1 MTPHMTVRCA
11 PGVRLA
17 ATLGLAAGLCAGA
30 ISLATARAE
39 SIVIHDARGRD
50 VAIGNA
56 TRVVSIGGAITEILY
71 ALGLGDRIVGVD
83 TTSLYP
89 PKALGEKPNVGYM
102 RQLSAEGVLGLNPQ
116 LILAI
121 EGSGPKETI
130 DVLDAAKIP
139 LVSFPET
146 YSEQGLIDKIKLVA
160 HAMDV
165 DTRGACL
172 TAAVQ
177 TDLSELKKLRDG
189 VKQSARVMFVMSFL
203 NGRAMVAG
211 QKTAANEIIRMAGGV
226 NAVEGFEGYKPV
238 NDEAI
243 VAAKP
248 DVILTMQRG
257 RDQLDASTVFA
268 NPSFALTPAAAK
280 KSFVAMDGLYLLGF
294 GPRTAAAARDLAVS
308 LYPDLGNKAA
318 AWKPAALTIDCQ
330 K

>member
-1 MTPHMTVRCA
+1 MKMQMSVRRRTLTA
-11 PGVRLA
+11 MLN
-17 ATLGLAAGLCAGA
+17 ATLGLTLIVCAPT
-30 ISLATARAE
+30 LLLPARAE
-39 SIVIHDARGRD
+39 VVVHDARGRD
-50 VAIGNA
+50 VAIGN
-56 TRVVSIGGAITEILY
+56 TSRIVSIGGAITEILY
-71 ALGLGDRIVGVD
+71 ALGVQDRVVGVD

-89 PKALGEKPNVGYM
+89 PQALKDKPNVGYM

-121 EGSGPKETI
+121 EGSGPKETLE
-130 DVLDAAKIP
+130 VLEAAKIP

-146 YSEQGLIDKIKLVA
+146 YTEQGLIDKIKLVA

-165 DTRGACL
+165 DSRGACL

-177 TDLSELKKLRDG
+177 NDLAELKKLRDG
-189 VKQSARVMFVMSFL
+189 VKQPARVMFVMSFL

-211 QKTAANEIIRMAGGV
+211 QKTAANEIIKMAGGV
-226 NAVEGFEGYKPV
+226 NAVEGFDGYKPV

-248 DVILTMQRG
+248 DVVLTMERG
-257 RDQLDASTVFA
+257 REQLDAATVFA

-294 GPRTAAAARDLAVS
+294 GPRTAAAARDLALS
-308 LYPDLGNKAA
+308 LYPDMAQKAA
-318 AWKPAALTIDCQ
+318 TWKPAALSVDCH